1 MAQVVGPIFLYE
13 DAGPPGNF
21 GPHALLC
28 ACVADKTGISPRDSR
43 LSDARPLKGNGNVLK
58 ACWDKKFADVT
69 HLVAVLDS
77 DKIRELPMLTK
88 AGVHKGSTDKQIV
101 DVIRARAPIGKRLQI
116 CLLEKNAETLVRAV
130 LSCEGRPVTIEKDR
144 NNRDIVLNRAAWSD
158 RRTRDCVLNAV
169 PSFARVGPGRC
180 LAGPGCASSVDDG
193 ASTYGG
199 GLVFGPRTPPTLR
212 DSSTSCTFVRCC
224 RGKGRFVLAFQLD
237 SCGHAHGLN

>member
-169 PSFARVGPGRC
+169 PSFAELVRVV
-180 LAGPGCASSVDDG
+180 AS
-193 ASTYGG
+193 
-199 GLVFGPRTPPTLR
+199 LVQAARRL
-212 DSSTSCTFVRCC
+212 
-224 RGKGRFVLAFQLD
+224 
-237 SCGHAHGLN
+237 